1 MKDKDLHKLS
11 RTDLLKLLMDQME
24 ENRLLKLQLDSVMAQ
39 LEHQNLQLLE
49 AGTLAEAALRL
60 SGIFEAA
67 DAAANAY
74 LNNIRR
80 MA

>member
-1 MKDKDLHKLS
+1 MKDKDLRKLS
-11 RTDLLKLLMDQME
+11 RSDLLKLLMDQME
-24 ENRLLKLQLDSVMAQ
+24 ENRLLKLQLESAMAQ
-39 LEHQNLQLLE
+39 LENQNLQLLE

-74 LNNIRR
+74 LSNIRR